1 MEKTNFKSGFVAI
14 VGKPNVGKST
24 LLNSFLGQKL
34 SIVTPKAQTTRNKIT
49 GILTGKNYQIVFFDT
64 PGIFEPSY
72 KLQQYMV
79 KNAVKSASE
88 ADLIL
93 LMINALSKPDDSERN
108 VIKMIKEIK
117 KKTILVLNKV
127 DKIPDKGLLLPL
139 IAEYNSHYGF
149 DEIVPISAL
158 KGDGI
163 PKLLDIIIE
172 SLSDGGMYYPEDE
185 ISDMPERFF
194 VGEIIREK
202 LFMQTQQEI
211 PYSTTVQTDEM
222 KTREDGKMYIRAT
235 IYVERDSQK
244 GIIIGNQGSM
254 LKKIGQEARKSIE
267 SWLDAPV
274 YLDLWVSV
282 KSDWRDKDSNLREF
296 GYSPNV

>member
-1 MEKTNFKSGFVAI
+1 MEKKNFKSGFVAI
-14 VGKPNVGKST
+14 VGKPNAGKST

-79 KNAVKSASE
+79 KNAMKSALE

-93 LMINALSKPDDSERN
+93 LMIDTLYKPDDSEKN

-117 KKTILVLNKV
+117 KKTVLVLNKV

-139 IAEYNSHYGF
+139 IAEYNAQYGF

-158 KGDGI
+158 KGDGVS
-163 PKLLDIIIE
+163 KLLDIIIQ

-194 VGEIIREK
+194 VAEIIREK
-202 LFMQTQQEI
+202 LFMQTQEEI
-211 PYSTTVQTDEM
+211 PYSATVQTDEM

-244 GIIIGNQGSM
+244 GIIIGNKGSM
-254 LKKIGQEARKSIE
+254 LKKIGQEARESIE
-267 SWLDAPV
+267 RWLDAPV

-282 KSDWRDKDSNLREF
+282 KSDWRDKDFNLREF
-296 GYSPNV
+296 GYNP

>member
-1 MEKTNFKSGFVAI
+1 MEKKNFKSGFVAI
-14 VGKPNVGKST
+14 VGKPNAGKST

-72 KLQQYMV
+72 KLQKYMV
-79 KNAVKSASE
+79 NNAVKSASS

-93 LMINALSKPDDSERN
+93 LMIDALSKPDDSEKN
-108 VIKMIKEIK
+108 VIKIIKEMK
-117 KKTILVLNKV
+117 KKTVLVLNKV

-139 IAEYNSHYGF
+139 IAEYGF
-149 DEIVPISAL
+149 NEIVPISAL
-158 KGDGI
+158 RGDGVS
-163 PKLLDIIIE
+163 KLLDIILQ

-194 VGEIIREK
+194 VAEIIREK
-202 LFMQTQQEI
+202 LFMQTQEEI

-235 IYVERDSQK
+235 IYVERGSQK
-244 GIIIGNQGSM
+244 GIIIGNKGSM
-254 LKKIGQEARKSIE
+254 LKKIGQEARESIE
-267 SWLDAPV
+267 RWLDAPV

-296 GYSPNV
+296 GYNPL

>member
-1 MEKTNFKSGFVAI
+1 MEKKNFKSGFVAI
-14 VGKPNVGKST
+14 VGKPNAGKST

-79 KNAVKSASE
+79 KNAMKSASD

-93 LMINALSKPDDSERN
+93 LMIDTLYKPDDSEKN
-108 VIKMIKEIK
+108 VIKMIKEMK
-117 KKTILVLNKV
+117 KKTVLVLNKV

-139 IAEYNSHYGF
+139 IAEYNAQYGF

-158 KGDGI
+158 RGDGVS
-163 PKLLDIIIE
+163 KLLDIILQ

-194 VGEIIREK
+194 VAEIIREK
-202 LFMQTQQEI
+202 LFMQTQEEI

-235 IYVERDSQK
+235 IYVERGSQK
-244 GIIIGNQGSM
+244 GIIIGNKGSM
-254 LKKIGQEARKSIE
+254 LKKIGQEARQSIE
-267 SWLDAPV
+267 RWLDAPV

-282 KSDWRDKDSNLREF
+282 KSDWRDKDFNLREF
-296 GYSPNV
+296 GYNPL

>member
-14 VGKPNVGKST
+14 VGKPNAGKST

-79 KNAVKSASE
+79 NNAIKSASS

-93 LMINALSKPDDSERN
+93 LMIDALSKPDDSEKN
-108 VIKMIKEIK
+108 VIKIIKEIK
-117 KKTILVLNKV
+117 KKTVLVLNKV
-127 DKIPDKGLLLPL
+127 DKIQDKGLLLPL
-139 IAEYNSHYGF
+139 IAEYNSQYGF

-163 PKLLDIIIE
+163 PKLLDIIIQ

-194 VGEIIREK
+194 VAEIIREK
-202 LFMQTQQEI
+202 LFMQTQEEI

-235 IYVERDSQK
+235 IYVERGSQK
-244 GIIIGNQGSM
+244 GIIIGNKGSM
-254 LKKIGQEARKSIE
+254 LKKIGQEARGSIE
-267 SWLDAPV
+267 RWLDAPV

-296 GYSPNV
+296 GYNPL